1 MPPPP
6 NPAGERVTTNISP
19 LTSLTLLLM
28 TPLPEAS
35 PSATRH
41 PPRPLARHQI
51 FHRRGCSHDSTEI
64 RSFPPISRSF
74 LFFSSS
80 SSRALLYSPRRRN
93 RRNRTLAF
101 SLVSISLCPR
111 PSQLSFLSLILSVVL
126 VAARSPLLPLSPSSV
141 HPFLR
146 PGTSRGSGSQVTL
159 KNLADGRKIGDTYI
173 IHCARPP
180 SLSLPREAVLRRKPV
195 YLTNCMLFY
204 IGKFFSYN
212 IS

>member
-1 MPPPP
+1 MKFFDRMSGDATASP

-35 PSATRH
+35 PSATRY

-74 LFFSSS
+74 FFSSS
-80 SSRALLYSPRRRN
+80 SPRALLYSPRRRN
-93 RRNRTLAF
+93 RTLAF
-101 SLVSISLCPR
+101 SLAVSISLCPR
-111 PSQLSFLSLILSVVL
+111 PSHNCPSFLLS
-126 VAARSPLLPLSPSSV
+126 SPLFLSPRDPPCYTSPSLSPSSV

-146 PGTSRGSGSQVTL
+146 PGTLRGSGSQVTL

-180 SLSLPREAVLRRKPV
+180 SPSLPRKKRFCSEKPV
-195 YLTNCMLFY
+195 Y
-204 IGKFFSYN
+204 
-212 IS
+212 